1 MQEENAKLSCKDA
14 FQVLEGWKNLVQI
27 EQHPKTYQG
36 KITALSPDTGTV
48 TFSAR
53 VDGEQKPLMFRWA
66 DADFGDGFPLVI
78 RGRIGRDTCGF
89 PHSGELITLRKW
101 KTS

>member
-36 KITALSPDTGTV
+36 KITALAPDTGTV

-53 VDGEQKPLMFRWA
+53 VDGEQKPLIFRWG
-66 DADFGDGFPLVI
+66 DADFERFPSSDPGEEWEETLVV
-78 RGRIGRDTCGF
+78 F